1 MADLAQLANQWGDAE
16 LIYRVAVWRAALMA
30 VTSEEMD
37 LDKAEQQANYV
48 LPRARATGL
57 NVDEANALLALARAA
72 YWRAQF
78 DQALAYGKA
87 SLDIL
92 QTNRRYSG

>member
-1 MADLAQLANQWGDAE
+1 MGQWGASLRDMADLAQLANQWGDAE

-72 YWRAQF
+72 Y
-78 DQALAYGKA
+78 
-87 SLDIL
+87 
-92 QTNRRYSG
+92 